1 MTVLCVPG
9 IMHVRCCAPVVLIKR
24 HLLWVAHR
32 QRLTVLF
39 IPRP

>member
-1 MTVLCVPG
+1 MKVLCVPG
-9 IMHVRCCAPVVLIKR
+9 IMRPQRSHKR

-32 QRLTVLF
+32 QRLPVLF